1 MIPEEAQKYIGRV
14 DAPYIREVEKGAI
27 RRYVDAVGNDN
38 PLYQDEDYARKT
50 RYGGL
55 ISPPGFFGWP
65 VKTEPQSES
74 VLAAMAA
81 VEKAGFTRLLDGGI
95 VYDFFRP
102 IRAGDRLI
110 VYMKVRDI
118 TERQTKGGSMI
129 VMELEA
135 NYLDEKG
142 DLVARSCQTLI
153 RR

>member
-1 MIPEEAQKYIGRV
+1 MIPEEARRLIGKV
-14 DAPYIREVEKGAI
+14 DPPYVREVEGGAV
-27 RRYVDAVGNDN
+27 RRYADAVGNGN
-38 PLYQDEDYARKT
+38 PLYQDEDCAKKT

-55 ISPPGFFGWP
+55 IAPPGFFGWP

-81 VEKAGFTRLLDGGI
+81 VEKAGYHRLLDGGI
-95 VYDFFRP
+95 VYDFLRP
-102 IRAGDRLI
+102 VRVGDRLI
-110 VYMKVRDI
+110 VYMKVKDI
-118 TERQTKGGSMI
+118 VERESKGGTMI

-135 NYLDEKG
+135 NYLNEKG

>member
-1 MIPEEAQKYIGRV
+1 MVPEEAKRLIGKV
-14 DAPYIREVEKGAI
+14 DPPYVREVEGGAV
-27 RRYVDAVGNDN
+27 RRYADAVGNGN
-38 PLYQDEDYARKT
+38 PLYQDEEYAKKA

-55 ISPPGFFGWP
+55 IAPPGFFGWP

-81 VEKAGFTRLLDGGI
+81 VEKAGYHRLLDGGI

-102 IRAGDRLI
+102 VRVGDRLI

-118 TERQTKGGSMI
+118 VERESKGGTMI

>member
-1 MIPEEAQKYIGRV
+1 MIPEEAKRLIGKV
-14 DAPYIREVEKGAI
+14 DPPYVREVEGGAV
-27 RRYVDAVGNDN
+27 RRYADAVGNGN
-38 PLYQDEDYARKT
+38 PLYRDEEYAKKT

-55 ISPPGFFGWP
+55 IAPPGFFGWP

-81 VEKAGFTRLLDGGI
+81 VEKAGYHRLLDGGI

-102 IRAGDRLI
+102 VRAGDRLI

-118 TERQTKGGSMI
+118 VERESKGGSMI

>member
-14 DAPYIREVEKGAI
+14 DAPYVREVEKGAI

-38 PLYQDEDYARKT
+38 PLYQDEAHARKT

-102 IRAGDRLI
+102 VRPGDRLI
-110 VYMKVRDI
+110 VYMKVKDI
-118 TERQTKGGSMI
+118 TERQSKGGTMI

-135 NYLDEKG
+135 NYLNEDG

>member
-1 MIPEEAQKYIGRV
+1 MIPEEAKKYIGRV
-14 DAPYIREVEKGAI
+14 DAPYVREVEKGAV
-27 RRYVDAVGNDN
+27 RRYADAVGNEN
-38 PLYQDEDYARKT
+38 PLYRDEEYARKT

-65 VKTEPQSES
+65 VHSEPASES

-81 VEKAGFTRLLDGGI
+81 VEKAGYHRLLDGGI

-102 IRAGDRLI
+102 VRPGDKLI
-110 VYMKVRDI
+110 VYMKVKDI
-118 TERQTKGGSMI
+118 TERESKGGAMI

-135 NYLDEKG
+135 NYLSEDG
-142 DLVARSCQTLI
+142 DPVARSCQTLI

>member
-1 MIPEEAQKYIGRV
+1 MVPEEAKRLIGKV
-14 DAPYIREVEKGAI
+14 DPPYVREVEGGAV
-27 RRYVDAVGNDN
+27 RRYADAVGNGN
-38 PLYQDEDYARKT
+38 PLYQDEEYAKKA

-55 ISPPGFFGWP
+55 IAPPGFFGWP

-81 VEKAGFTRLLDGGI
+81 VEKAGYHRILDGGI

-102 IRAGDRLI
+102 VRVGDRLI

-118 TERQTKGGSMI
+118 VERESKGGTMI

>member
-1 MIPEEAQKYIGRV
+1 MIPEEARSLIGKV
-14 DAPYIREVEKGAI
+14 DPPYVREVEGGAV
-27 RRYVDAVGNDN
+27 RRYADAVGNGN
-38 PLYQDEDYARKT
+38 PLYQDVEYAKKT
-50 RYGGL
+50 RHGGL
-55 ISPPGFFGWP
+55 IAPPGFFGWP

-74 VLAAMAA
+74 VLAAMVA
-81 VEKAGFTRLLDGGI
+81 VEKAGYHRLLDGGI

-102 IRAGDRLI
+102 VRVGERLI

-118 TERQTKGGSMI
+118 VERQTKGGTMI

-135 NYLDEKG
+135 NYMDEKG